1 MVCLFDTFLKI
12 HIINLLYSKHRSYYK
27 CTNPGCPVRKH
38 VERASHDLRAVITTY
53 EGKHNHD
60 VPAARGSGS
69 HAMSRSMPSNNNAP
83 VAAVRPSALLPHHQS
98 NNNYPIPVR
107 GIRPSNNPNPNPN
120 PNADTPFTLEMM
132 LQSPVGGYGY
142 GNSSLS
148 SYMNTATQDNA
159 FSKTKEE
166 PREDMFLE
174 SLLS

>member
-1 MVCLFDTFLKI
+1 
-12 HIINLLYSKHRSYYK
+12 
-27 CTNPGCPVRKH
+27 
-38 VERASHDLRAVITTY
+38 
-53 EGKHNHD
+53 
-60 VPAARGSGS
+60 
-69 HAMSRSMPSNNNAP
+69 MPSNNNAP

-107 GIRPSNNPNPNPN
+107 SMRPSNNPNPNPN

-132 LQSPVGGYGY
+132 LQSPGGGYGY
-142 GNSSLS
+142 GNSSLT
-148 SYMNTATQDNA
+148 SYMNSSQDNA

>member
-1 MVCLFDTFLKI
+1 M
-12 HIINLLYSKHRSYYK
+12 HIINLFCLQYRSYYK

-69 HAMSRSMPSNNNAP
+69 HAISRPMPGSISNAP
-83 VAAVRPSALLPHHQS
+83 VAAVRPSALLPHQS

-107 GIRPSNNPNPNPN
+107 GMRPSPNPNP
-120 PNADTPFTLEMM
+120 DTPFTLEMM
-132 LQSPVGGYGY
+132 LQNPGGGGGDYGY
-142 GNSSLS
+142 ARNSALS
-148 SYMNTATQDNA
+148 SYMNSASSQDNA
-159 FSKTKEE
+159 LSKTKEE

-174 SLLS
+174 SLLC